1 MLEKWKRYFNEV
13 LNRELPPDHANSR
26 YEIESLKE
34 EVEIPPPTYN
44 EVKEIIHKLRNN
56 KAPGPHNIISEL
68 IKEGRQKLENRI
80 YKLILKIWE
89 KEELPADW
97 ENSII
102 CPIYKKGDR
111 LQCKNY
117 RPITLLNVA

>member
-1 MLEKWKRYFNEV
+1 
-13 LNRELPPDHANSR
+13 LN
-26 YEIESLKE
+26 E

-44 EVKEIIHKLRNN
+44 EVNDIIQKLRNN
-56 KAPGPHNIISEL
+56 KAPGPDNIISEL
-68 IKEGRQKLENRI
+68 IKGGGQKLKHRI
-80 YKLILKIWE
+80 YMLILKIWE
-89 KEELPADW
+89 KDELPADW

-117 RPITLLNVA
+117 RPITLLNVTYQIFATILCNKLSK